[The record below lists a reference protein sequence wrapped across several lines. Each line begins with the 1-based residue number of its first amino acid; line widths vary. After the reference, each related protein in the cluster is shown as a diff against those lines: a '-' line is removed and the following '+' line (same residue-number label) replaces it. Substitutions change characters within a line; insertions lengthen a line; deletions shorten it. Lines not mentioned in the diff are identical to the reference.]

1 MALPAKQSNELRRTV
16 ALKILVQVFRK
27 GKMRKSTQN
36 ERIYQ
41 FYHGDAAARISS
53 RVNMLVHG
61 EDIYADLYDTKVE
74 VVTDDDDD
82 RLPPTKLCLK
92 REYHRSNRTFIAG
105 SDITVLALE
114 RNVFTK
120 NSTLVTGRTLQPS
133 GNDAHANVKKA
144 FSHAL
149 ILIKRDGSPKESGDK
164 RPDLEKKVLDW
175 MFNKLKGK
183 YSVVGPGEE
192 PEEEEAADEAEAA
205 ADDTETPP
213 SKGQH
218 PVNWF
223 FNGWYAFL
231 LFGPFAPPDKQI
243 DFIKLGDPK
252 RVIQKWV

>member
-1 MALPAKQSNELRRTV
+1 MALPAKQRNELRRTV
-16 ALKILVQVFRK
+16 ALKILLQVFRK

-36 ERIYQ
+36 EMIYQ
-41 FYHGDAAARISS
+41 FYHGDAAAGIPS

-61 EDIYADLYDTKVE
+61 EDIYADLYDTKVD

-82 RLPPTKLCLK
+82 RLTPTKLCLK
-92 REYHRSNRTFIAG
+92 HQYHRSNRNFIAG

-120 NSTLVTGRTLQPS
+120 NSTLVTGRTLRSS

-149 ILIKRDGSPKESGDK
+149 TLNKRDDSPKESGDE

-183 YSVVGPGEE
+183 YSVV
-192 PEEEEAADEAEAA
+192 EAEAA

-213 SKGQH
+213 SKGQC
-218 PVNWF
+218 PVN
-223 FNGWYAFL
+223 
-231 LFGPFAPPDKQI
+231 
-243 DFIKLGDPK
+243 
-252 RVIQKWV
+252 